1 MKDFVQ
7 YSVVAFSAIFF
18 VIDPLGLVPIFVAIT
33 SHDSPEKR
41 RKMAL
46 RATLVACCLLSFFA
60 VFGSLLF
67 RLFGITLSA
76 FKIAGGIL
84 LLITAI
90 DMLRAQPSRTRSSPE
105 ETEES
110 DAKEDVAIVP
120 LAMPLLAGPG
130 AIATVMVIAGRG
142 RDWLHLVPVL
152 LSIVLTC
159 TIAYALLRVAS
170 RIQKLMGRGGIAVL
184 ERVMGLLLAAIAVQ
198 FISDGAVE
206 IFQAAGSA
214 TPPLP

>member
-1 MKDFVQ
+1 MRDFLS
-7 YSVVAFSAIFF
+7 YSLVAFSAIFF
-18 VIDPLGLVPIFVAIT
+18 VIDPLGLVPIYVAIT
-33 SHDSPEKR
+33 SRDPPEKR
-41 RKMAL
+41 RKMAR
-46 RATLVACCLLSFFA
+46 RATLVAFCLLSFFA

-67 RLFGITLSA
+67 KVFGITLSA

-130 AIATVMVIAGRG
+130 AIATVMVVAGRG
-142 RDWLHLVPVL
+142 KDWLHLIPVL
-152 LSIVLTC
+152 LSIGLTC
-159 TIAYALLRVAS
+159 AIAYALLRVAS
-170 RIQKLMGRGGIAVL
+170 RIQKLFGHGGIAVL

-206 IFQAAGSA
+206 IFQAVPPSA
-214 TPPLP
+214 PLG